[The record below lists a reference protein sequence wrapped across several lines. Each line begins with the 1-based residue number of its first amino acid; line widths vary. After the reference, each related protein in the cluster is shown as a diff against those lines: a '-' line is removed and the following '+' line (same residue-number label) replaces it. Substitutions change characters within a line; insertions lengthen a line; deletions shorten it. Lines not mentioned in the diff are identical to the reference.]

1 LIGKAPYWSLNM
13 RNAYIA
19 VAISLV
25 APGFDQAAAS
35 PTDRPA
41 ASSSAK
47 AKGGLDDW
55 VCQKIVVTGSR
66 IGARKFCATRE
77 QWAERQLQDRQVIEK
92 IQASPCVIQ
101 STGPTG
107 RPSC

>member
-1 LIGKAPYWSLNM
+1 M
-13 RNAYIA
+13 RNEYAYFA
-19 VAISLV
+19 VAICLI

-35 PTDRPA
+35 SIDSPA
-41 ASSSAK
+41 ASSSTKAK
-47 AKGGLDDW
+47 AGSDDW

-101 STGPTG
+101 STSPTG

>member
-1 LIGKAPYWSLNM
+1 M

-19 VAISLV
+19 AAICLI
-25 APGFDQAAAS
+25 AQGFDQAAAS
-35 PTDRPA
+35 ATDSTA
-41 ASSSAK
+41 ASSNTK
-47 AKGGLDDW
+47 PKGASDDW